1 MEICPAILTDNIKE
15 FQAQLS
21 LYSKYFAKIDI
32 DINTQGDSFDGVVT
46 PNIDLIIQQLKRL
59 PGIKFNFHLMLS
71 KPFWIHKYISDNLDQ
86 NVYFFLHQES
96 DISFLDDI
104 ESVANIGICI
114 EKQTK
119 LREIEFYNQFSEI
132 QLMTVAIGFQGSKF
146 DKKILQKA
154 KNLRQMG
161 YTGRLSLDGGIN
173 LESAIDIRASEVEIN
188 RLSVGSYFSRS
199 KDVKLSLE
207 KLNNILI

>member
-1 MEICPAILTDNIKE
+1 MEICPAILTNNIKE
-15 FQAQLS
+15 FKNQLEI
-21 LYSKYFAKIDI
+21 YSKYFNTIDI
-32 DINTQGDSFDGVVT
+32 DINVSGDGFEGVVT
-46 PNIDLIIQQLKRL
+46 PNLDLIIQEIQRL
-59 PGIKFNFHLMLS
+59 PRIQFNFHLMLS
-71 KPFWIHKYISDNLDQ
+71 KPFWIYKYISDNLKQ
-86 NVYFFLHQES
+86 RVFYFLHQES

-104 ESVANIGICI
+104 EMTEDIGICI

-132 QLMTVAIGFQGSKF
+132 QLMTVEIGFQGSKF
-146 DKKILQKA
+146 DKRILQKA

-188 RLSVGSYFSRS
+188 RLSVGSYFSTS
-199 KDVKLSLE
+199 KDVKSSLE
-207 KLNNILI
+207 KLNNILS